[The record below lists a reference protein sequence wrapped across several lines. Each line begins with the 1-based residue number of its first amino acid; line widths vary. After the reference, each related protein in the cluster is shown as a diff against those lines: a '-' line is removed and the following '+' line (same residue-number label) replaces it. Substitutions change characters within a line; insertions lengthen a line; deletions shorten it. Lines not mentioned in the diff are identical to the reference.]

1 MKTRNPFILDLF
13 MTRMFD
19 AFTRDGLAVEICG
32 IETEA
37 EPGHE
42 IVGWL
47 TYHSGAKVS
56 QAWDLQGKVTDGEF
70 QENVHDF
77 FLEMK

>member
-1 MKTRNPFILDLF
+1 MKTRNPFILDL
-13 MTRMFD
+13 MMSGMFNV
-19 AFTRDGLAVEICG
+19 FTRDGLPVEICG

-42 IVGWL
+42 VLGWF
-47 TYHSGAKVS
+47 TYPSGAKVS
-56 QAWDLQGKVTDGEF
+56 GAWDLQGKVTDGELK
-70 QENVHDF
+70 VSAHDL